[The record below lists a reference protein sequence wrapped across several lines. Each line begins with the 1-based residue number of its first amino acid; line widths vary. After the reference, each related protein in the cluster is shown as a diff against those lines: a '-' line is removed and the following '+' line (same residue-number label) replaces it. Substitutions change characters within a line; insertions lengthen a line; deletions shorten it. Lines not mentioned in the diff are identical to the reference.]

1 MEPDPGIFAE
11 CLDTRETDDVR
22 KETSRCGD
30 IRNHQQFH
38 LDGDEYILTNVHY
51 TTSLSVLL
59 RLDLRRLD
67 FSGSKNSAKPNEMI
81 CAEKQRTVYK
91 LSLLTTLNYVRD
103 SDKVSCRSYCV
114 LKIKNICELGEG
126 NIFQLNLGY

>member
-1 MEPDPGIFAE
+1 MNNEIRGPEPRSILV
-11 CLDTRETDDVR
+11 LDVSSLLRVCR
-22 KETSRCGD
+22 M
-30 IRNHQQFH
+30 IR
-38 LDGDEYILTNVHY
+38 IR
-51 TTSLSVLL
+51 SVLH
-59 RLDLRRLD
+59 RLELRRLD

-126 NIFQLNLGY
+126 NIFQLSVGY

>member
-1 MEPDPGIFAE
+1 
-11 CLDTRETDDVR
+11 
-22 KETSRCGD
+22 
-30 IRNHQQFH
+30 
-38 LDGDEYILTNVHY
+38 
-51 TTSLSVLL
+51 
-59 RLDLRRLD
+59 
-67 FSGSKNSAKPNEMI
+67 MI

-126 NIFQLNLGY
+126 NIFQLLVRMRKRQEFYGHYSQV